1 MKFSCKVDK
10 SSNRSS
16 GAAFSSTYEQF
27 LFSVLLG
34 DLPLFLSIFSSFY
47 GAVPRER
54 IEDRRRSARD
64 PRFIIIIPSC
74 LTERNVRRIRKVKR
88 MKTSNAAIAC
98 VMRAFAYAEVTTVA
112 GNRQMPAYLWRYN
125 SPLGLKQIN

>member
-10 SSNRSS
+10 SSNRST

-54 IEDRRRSARD
+54 IEDRRSAAAAGGTLA
-64 PRFIIIIPSC
+64 FIIIIRIC
-74 LTERNVRRIRKVKR
+74 QTDDERTHRHHQQTVRR
-88 MKTSNAAIAC
+88 T
-98 VMRAFAYAEVTTVA
+98 
-112 GNRQMPAYLWRYN
+112 
-125 SPLGLKQIN
+125 